1 MLYFAIKSSI
11 VLALF
16 YWAFF
21 ALLSK
26 ETFHRFNRLTLI
38 FILSA
43 SLVLPIVP
51 HSLELPISQNNEIA
65 NLLEKETDEFSIS
78 YTPIIQ
84 EESAP
89 VAKSITIIEA
99 LGYIYLSGVVIMLI
113 ILAYQLV
120 SMFIYMRKGLR
131 HTDEYGNTVILKPGD
146 IPSFSIFHT
155 IVISIDDYEKNRDSI
170 LTHEQAHI
178 NLGHTYDLILLELT
192 KIIQWFNPFVW
203 MLGRD
208 LKSIHEYEADK
219 AVLNQG
225 IDSKNYQYL
234 LVSKTAG
241 PAAFALINGFKHS
254 QLISRIIM
262 MNKSQSSP
270 MSKARYLVLLPLLL
284 VSFVITAQA
293 KKTTMPS
300 TEENVISEEKT
311 TFKGIVKDAEN
322 GQAIW
327 GTSIVVSGTTRGTIS
342 LQDGSFE
349 IEAFSGETLVFS
361 FVGYESKEI
370 CLTADNKDKIQ
381 VNLNKETVYLNLENI
396 PAKSDKEKTTEK
408 KVKQGNDEEPIFT
421 VVEQN
426 PTYPGGNSEL
436 LSFIDSNLKY
446 PKSAVNNKINV
457 SFVVEPDGSLSNI
470 GIEGSSNEELTS
482 AIINMVK
489 KMPKWNPGKQR
500 GKAVPV
506 KVAFPVIR
514 K

>member
-1 MLYFAIKSSI
+1 MLYFAIKSSV

-26 ETFHRFNRLTLI
+26 ETFHRFNRITLL
-38 FILSA
+38 FILFV

-51 HSLELPISQNNEIA
+51 HSFELPIEQNNEIA
-65 NLLEKETDEFSIS
+65 NLLVTETDEFSIS
-78 YTPIIQ
+78 YTPVI
-84 EESAP
+84 EEEAAP
-89 VAKSITIIEA
+89 IAKSITIIEA

-146 IPSFSIFHT
+146 IPSLSIFHM

-170 LTHEQAHI
+170 LTHEQTHI
-178 NLGHTYDLILLELT
+178 NLGHTYDLILLELA

-262 MNKSQSSP
+262 MNKSQSSSV
-270 MSKARYLVLLPLLL
+270 SKARYLVLLPLLL

-300 TEENVISEEKT
+300 TEENAISEEKT

-322 GQAIW
+322 GQPIW
-327 GTSIVVSGTTRGTIS
+327 GTSIVVSGTTRGTVS
-342 LQDGSFE
+342 SQDGSFE
-349 IEAFSGETLVFS
+349 IEASAGETLVFS

-370 CLTADNKDKIQ
+370 SLTANNKDNIQ
-381 VNLNKETVYLNLENI
+381 VNLNKETVYFDLANI
-396 PAKSDKEKTTEK
+396 QVKTDNEKSTEK
-408 KVKQGNDEEPIFT
+408 KNKQVDDEEFIFI

-426 PTYPGGNSEL
+426 PSYPGGISKL
-436 LSFIDSNLKY
+436 QSYIDNNLKY
-446 PKSAVNNKINV
+446 QKTDVNNNVIV
-457 SFVVEPDGSLSNI
+457 SFVVEPDGSLTNI
-470 GIEGSSNEELTS
+470 GVEGSSNEELSS
-482 AIINMVK
+482 AVIKMVK
-489 KMPKWNPGKQR
+489 NMPKWFPDKQR
-500 GKAVPV
+500 GMAVPV

>member
-11 VLALF
+11 VLALL

-26 ETFHRFNRLTLI
+26 ETFHRFNRLTLL
-38 FILSA
+38 FIMII
-43 SLVLPIVP
+43 SLILPIVP
-51 HSLELPISQNNEIA
+51 HSFELPIEQNNEIT
-65 NLLEKETDEFSIS
+65 NLLTSDTEEFSIS
-78 YTPIIQ
+78 YSPVIQ
-84 EESAP
+84 EEH
-89 VAKSITIIEA
+89 VTEAKKITFIEA
-99 LGYIYLSGVVIMLI
+99 LGYLYLSGVAIMLI
-113 ILAYQLV
+113 ILVYQLV
-120 SMFIYMRKGLR
+120 SMYLYIRRGLR

-146 IPSFSIFHT
+146 IPSFSILHI

-170 LTHEQAHI
+170 LTHEQSHI
-178 NLGHTYDLILLELT
+178 NLGHTYDLILFELT

-234 LVSKTAG
+234 LVNKTAG

-270 MSKARYLVLLPLLL
+270 MSMARYLVLLPLLL
-284 VSFVITAQA
+284 VSFIITAQA
-293 KKTTMPS
+293 KKTIVS
-300 TEENVISEEKT
+300 SNIDNAVSKEKT
-311 TFKGIVKDAEN
+311 TFKGVVKDAEN
-322 GQAIW
+322 GQPIW
-327 GTSIVVSGTTRGTIS
+327 GTSIVVNGTTRGTIS

-361 FVGYESKEI
+361 FVGYGSKEI

-381 VNLNKETVYLNLENI
+381 VNLNKETVYFDLENV
-396 PAKSDKEKTTEK
+396 PVKSDNEKSSKK

-426 PTYPGGNSEL
+426 PTYPGGISEL

-446 PKSAVNNKINV
+446 PKSAVNNKVNV